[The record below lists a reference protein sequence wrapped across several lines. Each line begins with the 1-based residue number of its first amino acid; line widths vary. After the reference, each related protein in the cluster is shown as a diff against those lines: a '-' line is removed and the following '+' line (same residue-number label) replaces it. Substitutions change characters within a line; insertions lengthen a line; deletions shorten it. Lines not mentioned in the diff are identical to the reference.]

1 MPGFTGSSFRKAGSS
16 AASCCPPGVMSS
28 AASQCMD
35 ALGCACQ
42 KRHEVAMSPNSEEP
56 ASVSSQP
63 GAQTESVPIPSDAL
77 IIVPVR
83 NTVLFPSVVAPITI
97 SRPKSIAAAQQALR
111 EQRPIGIFLQ
121 RIPDVEDPGPDDLH
135 RIGTVANIVRYIT
148 GPDETH
154 HIICQ
159 GVQRAR
165 ILDFLPGTPFPAAR
179 VLHIPEPAI
188 TSAEIEARFL
198 NLQRQAVEAIQLLP
212 QAPPELVAVFQSTT
226 SPAALADL
234 TTSYMDIKPQDKQEI
249 LETIDLSQRME
260 KVSRHLAERLEVLRL
275 TNEIGQK
282 TKAVFDERQREAIL
296 REQMATIQR
305 QLGEGDGK
313 AQEVAEL
320 NEAIAKAQ
328 MSPEAESQAHKEVR
342 RYERM
347 PEAAAEAGMVRSYL
361 DWLIELPWGLPPEKT
376 IDIPEARRILDED
389 HSGLEKIKSRII
401 EYLAVRKLAPQ
412 GKAPILCFVGPPGVG
427 KTSLGQSIARAMD
440 RPFVRVSLGGVHDEA
455 EIRGHRRTYI
465 GALPGNI
472 IQAIKKAGTRNCV
485 MMLDEVDKL
494 GAGGF
499 QGDPGSALLEV
510 LDPEQNSTFRDNYL
524 GVPFDLS
531 GVMFI
536 CTANVLD
543 TIPGPLRDR
552 MEVIQLPGY
561 TAQEKLQI
569 ARRYLVPRQLAAT
582 GLTASQCE
590 ISDSALLSIID
601 DYTRE
606 AGVRNLE
613 REIGNVFRNVAVRIA
628 EGSAQQV
635 KIGPDDLPAILGPRK
650 FEAEVA
656 MRSGVP
662 GVATGLAWTPVGG
675 DILFVEAA
683 RMPGAGKLILTG
695 QLGEVMKESAQAA
708 LSLVKARSREL
719 GVQPEALE
727 KSDIHIHVPAG
738 ATPKD
743 GPSAGVAIFVALASL
758 LTGRPVRSEV
768 AMTGEISLRGLVL
781 PIGGV
786 KEKVLAALRAGIK
799 TVMLPKRN
807 EKDLEDV
814 PAEARQKLEFV
825 FLEKVE
831 DAIRTAIGELPDRGA
846 ERSKK

>member
-1 MPGFTGSSFRKAGSS
+1 
-16 AASCCPPGVMSS
+16 
-28 AASQCMD
+28 MD
-35 ALGCACQ
+35 ASGCDCQ
-42 KRHEVAMSPNSEEP
+42 KRREVAMSPNSEEP
-56 ASVSSQP
+56 ASVST
-63 GAQTESVPIPSDAL
+63 GAQTDPVPIPNDAL

-83 NTVLFPSVVAPITI
+83 NTVLFPSVVAPITV
-97 SRPKSIAAAQQALR
+97 SRTKSIAAAQQALR

-121 RIPDVEDPGPDDLH
+121 RNPDVDDPGPDDLH

-179 VLHIPEPAI
+179 VLNIPEPAI
-188 TSAEIEARFL
+188 TSPEIEARFL

-212 QAPPELVAVFQSTT
+212 QAPPELVALFQSTT

-260 KVSRHLAERLEVLRL
+260 KVSRYLAERLEVLRL

-328 MSPEAESQAHKEVR
+328 MPPEAESQARKEVR

-389 HSGLEKIKSRII
+389 HYGLEKIKRRIV

-472 IQAIKKAGTRNCV
+472 IQAIKKAGARNCV
-485 MMLDEVDKL
+485 MMLDEIDKM
-494 GAGGF
+494 GRGI
-499 QGDPGSALLEV
+499 QGDPSAAMLEV

-531 GVMFI
+531 RVVFI
-536 CTANVLD
+536 ATANMLD
-543 TIPGPLRDR
+543 TIPGPLQDR
-552 MEVIQLPGY
+552 MEIISLPGY
-561 TAQEKLQI
+561 TEDEKLEI
-569 ARRYLVPRQLAAT
+569 GRRYLVRRQLEAN
-582 GLTASQCE
+582 GLKPEQAE
-590 ISDSALLSIID
+590 IELDALRLIIRG
-601 DYTRE
+601 YTRE
-606 AGVRNLE
+606 AGVRSLE
-613 REIGNVFRNVAVRIA
+613 REIGRAFRHAAVQIA
-628 EGSAQQV
+628 EGSSNKVTITA
-635 KIGPDDLPAILGPRK
+635 GDLTAVLGPPR
-650 FEAEVA
+650 FENEIA
-656 MRSGVP
+656 MRTSVP

-675 DILFVEAA
+675 DILFIEAT
-683 RMPGAGKLILTG
+683 RIPGKGALILTG
-695 QLGEVMKESAQAA
+695 QLGDVMRESAQAA
-708 LSLVKARSREL
+708 LTLAKSRVAQL
-719 GVQPEALE
+719 GIDPSIFE
-727 KSDIHIHVPAG
+727 KSDIHVHVPAG

-743 GPSAGVAIFVALASL
+743 GPSAGVAMFTALASL
-758 LTGRPVRSEV
+758 LTNRTVRSDT

-781 PIGGV
+781 PVGGI
-786 KEKVLAALRAGIK
+786 KEKVVAAAAAGL
-799 TVMLPKRN
+799 TRVMLPARN
-807 EKDLEDV
+807 RRDFDEIPQGARDKLQFVWLERVDDAI
-814 PAEARQKLEFV
+814 AEALEEASPAAV
-825 FLEKVE
+825 
-831 DAIRTAIGELPDRGA
+831 AAQ
-846 ERSKK
+846 